1 MDCGHHSWVNK
12 YQYLEASLS
21 RQSLDF
27 GGGRAVVKPAGVSP
41 FTDWAGRSVTV
52 FGMGRSG
59 EAAAHLLLALGARVT
74 ILEEKNHTQLEQAK
88 VRLSERGVRVL
99 LGPVVQGS
107 WHGTEMVVVSPGIPI
122 DHPVLQAVRAHRIP
136 VIGEIELAGWFL
148 EAPIIA
154 VTGTNGKSTTVRL
167 IGSILER
174 CGHRVFVGG
183 NLGTPLSDAVVLPG
197 IMPSS
202 PCYDWIVAEVSS
214 FQLETIHGFHP
225 TISVLL
231 NVTPDHL
238 DRHSTRE
245 AYIAAKQRIFENQT
259 IDDATVINMDD
270 PLVRT
275 MASQGRAQ
283 PYGFSLRGPIERGVY
298 LCGRTIRARF
308 EGSEM
313 PVMDRIQFPLPGDHN
328 VANALAAIGVG
339 LLCRCPVEAMAS
351 ALQHTPTFEH
361 ALEPV
366 REWNGIRFINDS
378 KGTNVDATLKAI
390 QSFQEP
396 LILILGGKDKGG
408 EFSQLAPS
416 IHRHVKHVVVMGEA
430 TPRILSALDRIKP
443 ITLAGTLT
451 EAVHQAVGAAS
462 RGDIV
467 LFSPA
472 CASFDMFQNYHHRGL
487 EFKRIVGDLS

>member
-1 MDCGHHSWVNK
+1 
-12 YQYLEASLS
+12 
-21 RQSLDF
+21 
-27 GGGRAVVKPAGVSP
+27 VKPAEVGP
-41 FTDWAGRSVTV
+41 FTDWAGKSVTV

-59 EAAAHLLLALGARVT
+59 ETAANLLSALGARVT
-74 ILEEKNHTQLEQAK
+74 ILEENNLTRLEQVKA
-88 VRLSERGVRVL
+88 RLSERGIRVL
-99 LGPVVQGS
+99 LGPAVKTSWQG
-107 WHGTEMVVVSPGIPI
+107 TDMLVVSPGIPI
-122 DHPVLQAVRAHRIP
+122 EHPVLQAVRAHRIP
-136 VIGEIELAGWFL
+136 VIGEIELASWFL
-148 EAPIIA
+148 NAPIVA

-167 IGSILER
+167 IGSILEH
-174 CGHRVFVGG
+174 CGNRVFVGG
-183 NLGTPLSDAVVLPG
+183 NLGTPLSEAVMLPG
-197 IMPSS
+197 RMSS
-202 PCYDWIVAEVSS
+202 SSCYDWIVAEVSS

-225 TISVLL
+225 KISVLL

-238 DRHSTRE
+238 DRHPTQE

-259 IDDATVINMDD
+259 IDDAMVINMDD
-270 PLVRT
+270 PLVCT

-283 PYGFSLRGPIERGVY
+283 PYGFSLRGPVERGVF
-298 LCGRTIRARF
+298 LHGRDIRARF
-308 EGSEM
+308 EGREM
-313 PVMDRIQFPLPGDHN
+313 SVMDRTQFPLPGDHN

-366 REWNGIRFINDS
+366 REWNGVRFINDS

-396 LILILGGKDKGG
+396 LIVILGGKDKGG
-408 EFSQLAPS
+408 DFSQLAQS

-430 TPRILSALDRIKP
+430 TPRIVSALGRVKP

-451 EAVHQAVGAAS
+451 EAVQQAVGAAS

-487 EFKRIVGDLS
+487 EFKRIVGELS